1 MINTVKL
8 SVIEVHSSDFIANPK
23 STMRRLCLLLYI
35 DCSEEYI
42 HLCAEKAFTSESRTR
57 KLVEWKPEL
66 IDLVAQNIQQYDHLQ
81 RYSFYS

>member
-8 SVIEVHSSDFIANPK
+8 SVIEVHNSDFIANPK

-42 HLCAEKAFTSESRTR
+42 HQCAERAFTSESRTR
-57 KLVEWKPEL
+57 HFVAWNPEL
-66 IDLVAQNIQQYDHLQ
+66 IDLVAQNIQNYDHLK
-81 RYSFYS
+81 RYSFHS